1 MTQRAVMTPGNP
13 KLSYRS
19 TVARTAAP
27 VGMASSASDDSPDSA
42 ASLNPD
48 LWPSEESR
56 DRFPGWL
63 RLAII
68 GGGALLSWGAIV
80 GVLALL
86 R

>member
-19 TVARTAAP
+19 TVARTPSP
-27 VGMASSASDDSPDSA
+27 VGTASIVNDDSPESA
-42 ASLNPD
+42 ANNNPD
-48 LWPSEESR
+48 LLPSEHGR

-68 GGGALLSWGAIV
+68 GSGAALAWGAIAIV
-80 GVLALL
+80 AALL

>member
-1 MTQRAVMTPGNP
+1 MTQRVVMTPGNP

-19 TVARTAAP
+19 ATARTTSP
-27 VGMASSASDDSPDSA
+27 VGLASIGDDDSPESA
-42 ASLNPD
+42 ASNNLD
-48 LWPSEESR
+48 LWPPELDR

-68 GGGALLSWGAIV
+68 GAGAALCWGAIAI
-80 GVLALL
+80 VLALL

>member
-19 TVARTAAP
+19 ATARTASP
-27 VGMASSASDDSPDSA
+27 VGIASGVSDDSPDSA
-42 ASLNPD
+42 ASHAPEQ
-48 LWPSEESR
+48 WPSEQNR
-56 DRFPGWL
+56 DHFPGWL

-68 GGGALLSWGAIV
+68 GGGALLSWGAIAV
-80 GVLALL
+80 AAGLM

>member
-19 TVARTAAP
+19 SVAQP
-27 VGMASSASDDSPDSA
+27 SSLVGMASSVGDDSPDSG
-42 ASLNPD
+42 ASHNPEP
-48 LWPSEESR
+48 WSSEQSHQ
-56 DRFPGWL
+56 RFPGWL

-68 GGGALLSWGAIV
+68 GGGALLSWGAVAVI
-80 GVLALL
+80 LAFL

>member
-19 TVARTAAP
+19 TGARTAAP

-42 ASLNPD
+42 TD
-48 LWPSEESR
+48 LAADIWPSEESR
-56 DRFPGWL
+56 ERFPGWL

-68 GGGALLSWGAIV
+68 GGGALLSWGAIA
-80 GVLALL
+80 GLLAFL

>member
-19 TVARTAAP
+19 TAARTAAP
-27 VGMASSASDDSPDSA
+27 VGMASSVSDDSPDSA
-42 ASLNPD
+42 TNLGTD
-48 LWPSEESR
+48 IWPSEESR
-56 DRFPGWL
+56 ERFPGWL

-68 GGGALLSWGAIV
+68 SGGALVSWGAIV
-80 GVLALL
+80 GILALL